1 MQIKKLQ
8 MKKILITG
16 ASGFIGSFLVE
27 KALELGMETY
37 AGIRSSSSKQYLK
50 DERIRFVNLN
60 LSDKNS
66 LKTQVAGYKFDYIVH
81 AAGLTKAQHK
91 SDFEKVNFIATQ
103 NLVQALL
110 ETDCLPEKFI
120 FVSSMAAHGPGN
132 DGDTIPVKSSDQP
145 HPDTLYGISK
155 LNAEKYINT
164 LTDFPVITLRP
175 TGVYG
180 PREKDYFVFF
190 KTING
195 GIEPYIGLKEQYLSF
210 IYVRDFVD
218 VVFKAINSPI
228 VRKTYFVGD
237 GKAYTAR
244 EFADITKKIL
254 NKKTFKLY
262 VPLAIVKLIAI
273 LMETI
278 LGIMG
283 KVPTLNRDKYNVL
296 KARNWLCDISDLEK
310 DLGFKAR
317 YYLEDGVKEAT
328 DWYKK
333 EKWL

>member
-1 MQIKKLQ
+1 

-16 ASGFIGSFLVE
+16 ASGFIGSFIVE
-27 KALELGMETY
+27 KALELGFETY
-37 AGIRSSSSKQYLK
+37 AAIRNSSSKQYLT
-50 DERIRFVNLN
+50 DSRIRFVNIN
-60 LSDKNS
+60 LADKAS
-66 LKTQVAGYKFDYIVH
+66 LKLQLSEHKFDYIVH
-81 AAGLTKAQHK
+81 AAGLTKAQQK
-91 SDFEKVNFIATQ
+91 SDFDKVNFKATQ
-103 NLVQALL
+103 NLVEALI
-110 ETDCLPEKFI
+110 ESDSLPEKFI

-132 DGDTIPVKSSDQP
+132 DNDTIPVKCSDKA

-155 LNAEKYINT
+155 LNAEKYINS
-164 LTDFPVITLRP
+164 LKDFPVITLRP

-190 KTING
+190 KTIND
-195 GIEPYIGLKEQYLSF
+195 GIEPYIGLKEQYLTF

-218 VVFKAINSPI
+218 VVFKAISSPI
-228 VRKTYFVGD
+228 IGKTYFVAD
-237 GKAYTAR
+237 GKGYTAK
-244 EFADITKKIL
+244 EFADITKQIL

-273 LMETI
+273 LLETVN
-278 LGIMG
+278 GFFG

-310 DLGFKAR
+310 DFDFKAK

-333 EKWL
+333 EKWLK

>member
-1 MQIKKLQ
+1 

-16 ASGFIGSFLVE
+16 ASGFIGSFIVE

-37 AGIRSSSSKQYLK
+37 AGIRNSSSKKYLQDK
-50 DERIRFVNLN
+50 RIQFVNLD
-60 LSDKNS
+60 LSDKAS
-66 LKTQVAGYKFDYIVH
+66 LKQQLIEYKFDYIVH

-91 SDFEKVNFIATQ
+91 NDFETVNFIATK
-103 NLVQALL
+103 NLVEALL
-110 ETDCLPEKFI
+110 EINCLPEKFI

-132 DGDTIPVKSSDQP
+132 DNDTIPVKCSDKA

-155 LNAEKYINT
+155 LNAENYINS
-164 LTDFPVITLRP
+164 LKDFPQITLRP

-190 KTING
+190 KTIND
-195 GIEPYIGLKEQYLSF
+195 GIEPYIGLKEQYLTF

-218 VVFKAINSPI
+218 VVFNAISSPI
-228 VRKTYFVGD
+228 IGKTYFVAD
-237 GKAYTAR
+237 GKGYTAR
-244 EFADITKKIL
+244 EFAEITKRIL
-254 NKKTFKLY
+254 NKKTVKLY

-273 LMETI
+273 LLEI
-278 LGIMG
+278 VNGWFG

-310 DLGFKAR
+310 DLGFKAK

-333 EKWL
+333 EKWLK